1 MLRILMIS
9 VWIIGSFLLWI
20 LFVASGIIC
29 VAIVAKLKNRAASD
43 FIPLSIFVPVIVIG
57 CFGIG
62 SLLAICAAVVLAL
75 KGKLPG
81 TQRLGNTPNFEVIR
95 QSVD

>member
-62 SLLAICAAVVLAL
+62 SLLVYSTTFN
-75 KGKLPG
+75 G
-81 TQRLGNTPNFEVIR
+81 TYHAWRAFL
-95 QSVD
+95 